1 MSTPHTRKNAIATE
15 HCQVTNAY
23 AIRVINA
30 KYRSAVINGVL
41 ELANG
46 KNSFHVLGE
55 ELCAKAKLAWFDMEF
70 KRGFRS
76 IDLSNA
82 QVQILPNYT
91 GEVISKFA

>member
-1 MSTPHTRKNAIATE
+1 MATPHTSKTAIAVKYS
-15 HCQVTNAY
+15 QVVNAY
-23 AIRVINA
+23 AIRVSNA
-30 KYRSAVINGVL
+30 AYRSAKFDGVV

-46 KNSFHVLGE
+46 MNSFHALGQK
-55 ELCAKAKLAWFDMEF
+55 LCAKAKLAWFDMEF
-70 KRGFRS
+70 KKGFRS

>member
-1 MSTPHTRKNAIATE
+1 MTTPHTRKTAIAAE
-15 HCQVTNAY
+15 YSQVVNAY
-23 AIRVINA
+23 AIRVSNA
-30 KYRSAVINGVL
+30 KYRSADINGVV

-46 KNSFHVLGE
+46 MNSFHALGQK
-55 ELCAKAKLAWFDMEF
+55 LCAKAKLAWFDMEF
-70 KRGFRS
+70 KKGFRS

>member
-1 MSTPHTRKNAIATE
+1 MATPHTRKTAIAAE
-15 HCQVTNAY
+15 YSQVINAY
-23 AIRVINA
+23 AIHVSNA
-30 KYRSAVINGVL
+30 KYRSADINGVV

-46 KNSFHVLGE
+46 MNSFHALGQK
-55 ELCAKAKLAWFDMEF
+55 LCAKAKLAWFDMEF
-70 KRGFRS
+70 KKGFRS

>member
-1 MSTPHTRKNAIATE
+1 MSAPHTRKTAIATE
-15 HCQVTNAY
+15 HTHVVNAY
-23 AIRVINA
+23 AIRVSNA
-30 KYRSAVINGVL
+30 AYRSAKFDGVV

-46 KNSFHVLGE
+46 MNSFHALGQK
-55 ELCAKAKLAWFDMEF
+55 LCAKAKLAWFDMEF
-70 KRGFRS
+70 KKGFRS

>member
-1 MSTPHTRKNAIATE
+1 MATPHTRKTAIAAE
-15 HCQVTNAY
+15 YSQVVNAY
-23 AIRVINA
+23 AIRVSNA
-30 KYRSAVINGVL
+30 KYRSADINGVV

-46 KNSFHVLGE
+46 MNSFHALGQK
-55 ELCAKAKLAWFDMEF
+55 LCAKAKLAWFDMEF
-70 KRGFRS
+70 KKGFRS

>member
-1 MSTPHTRKNAIATE
+1 MPAPHTRKTAIAAE
-15 HCQVTNAY
+15 HAQVTNAY
-23 AIRVINA
+23 AIRVTNA
-30 KYRSAVINGVL
+30 KYRSANINGVL

-46 KNSFHVLGE
+46 KNSFHVLGQ

-70 KRGFRS
+70 KKGFCS
-76 IDLSNA
+76 INLSDA

>member
-1 MSTPHTRKNAIATE
+1 MPAPHTRKTAIAAE
-15 HCQVTNAY
+15 HTQVTNVY
-23 AIRVINA
+23 AIRVTNA
-30 KYRSAVINGVL
+30 KYRSANVNGVL

-46 KNSFHVLGE
+46 KNSFHVLGQ

-70 KRGFRS
+70 KKGFRS
-76 IDLSNA
+76 INLSDA

>member
-1 MSTPHTRKNAIATE
+1 MPAPHTSKTAIATE
-15 HCQVTNAY
+15 HAQVTNAY
-23 AIRVINA
+23 AIRVTNG
-30 KYRSAVINGVL
+30 KYRSAPINGVL

-46 KNSFHVLGE
+46 KNSFHILGQ

-70 KRGFRS
+70 KKGFRS
-76 IDLSNA
+76 INLSDA